1 MLFEPWGT
9 TVGLFDADLRALMDA
24 IDRSRARVEF
34 APDGTI
40 LAANPLFLDL
50 FGYTLAE
57 LKGHSCAILVPA
69 AERDVPSYRAFWD
82 ALRRGEPQT
91 RELKRIAKGGRMLWV
106 QATYNPVLDRA
117 GRVTRIVEFASDVT
131 TRVQSTIDHNGQLEA
146 LHRSQAVIE
155 FALDGTVL
163 TANANFLAAMG
174 YRHEEI
180 QGRHH
185 SLFVDAA
192 EQMGAAYRG
201 FWEQLRRGEFAAGEF
216 RRIGR
221 GGRELWIQATYNPIR
236 DRDGTPFKVVKFATD
251 ITAHVRERQRRTEAQ
266 QVIGSD
272 LDAIGAAVEAV
283 TRQAA
288 EAAGTVGQVSND
300 IQCVASGAEE
310 LSASVGE
317 ISQQVSHAARMAGEA
332 VEQARHTGGIVE
344 GLSGQAAQI
353 GAVVTMIQG
362 IASQTNLLALNA
374 TIEAARAGAAGKGF
388 AVVASEVKALAEQTA
403 KATDQIRGQIT
414 ATQAATREAVG
425 AIGSIQG
432 TIRALDEV
440 SAAIAAAVEEQSAVT
455 REMSG
460 SMHTAAHGVTT
471 IAGGMEA
478 IARASEQ
485 VDAATQQVRAA
496 ARLVG

>member
-1 MLFEPWGT
+1 MR
-9 TVGLFDADLRALMDA
+9 LFDADLRALMDA
-24 IDRSRARVEF
+24 IDRSRARIEF

-40 LAANPLFLDL
+40 LTANPIFLEL
-50 FGYTLAE
+50 LGYTLAE
-57 LKGHSCAILVPA
+57 LQGRNHSTFMPA
-69 AERDVPSYRAFWD
+69 AERDAPSYRAFWE

-91 RELKRIAKGGRMLWV
+91 REFKRVAKDGRTVWI

-117 GRVTRIVEFASDVT
+117 GRVRRVVKFASDVT
-131 TRVQSTIDHNGQLEA
+131 AQVERSIDHAGQLDA

-155 FALDGTVL
+155 FALDGTIL
-163 TANANFLAAMG
+163 TANPNFLDAVG
-174 YRHEEI
+174 YRLEEI
-180 QGRHH
+180 RGRHH
-185 SLFVDAA
+185 SLFVDAV
-192 EQMGAAYRG
+192 EQQGAAYRG
-201 FWEQLRRGEFAAGEF
+201 VWAQWARGEFAAGEF
-216 RRIGR
+216 RRIAR
-221 GGRELWIQATYNPIR
+221 GGREVWIQATYNPIK
-236 DRDGTPFKVVKFATD
+236 DRDGVPVKVVKFATD
-251 ITAHVRERQRRTEAQ
+251 ITAQVHERQRRAEAQ
-266 QVIGSD
+266 RAIGTD
-272 LDAIGAAVEAV
+272 LDAIGEAVEAV
-283 TRQAA
+283 TRQTA
-288 EAAGTVGQVSND
+288 EAAGIVGQVSSD
-300 IQCVASGAEE
+300 IQAVASGAEE

-332 VEQARHTGGIVE
+332 VEQARHTGSIVE

-353 GAVVTMIQG
+353 GEVVTMIQG

-374 TIEAARAGAAGKGF
+374 TIEAARAGASGKGF

-403 KATDQIRGQIT
+403 KATDQIRVQIS

-432 TIRALDEV
+432 TIRSLDEV

-471 IAGGMEA
+471 IAGGMDA

-485 VDAATQQVRAA
+485 VDAATQQVRVA
-496 ARLVG
+496 ARAVG